1 MMLMLIHT
9 SNQIPGYTCINH
21 GIQTIGQNIDVIF
34 HFILS
39 YVIARKPRDVAIRIP
54 FGNKYVIGT

>member
-9 SNQIPGYTCINH
+9 ANQIFRHACINH

-39 YVIARKPRDVAIRIP
+39 YVIARKPRDVAIRSP
-54 FGNKYVIGT
+54 